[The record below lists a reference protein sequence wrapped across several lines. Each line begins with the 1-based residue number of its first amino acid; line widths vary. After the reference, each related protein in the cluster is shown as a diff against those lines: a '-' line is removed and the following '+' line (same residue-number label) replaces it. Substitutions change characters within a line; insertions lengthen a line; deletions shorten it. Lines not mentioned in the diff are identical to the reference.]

1 MEWAKSRGYVVFT
14 HDLDFGTLL
23 AMTQA
28 SGPSVL
34 QIRGRNV
41 LPEQRGPLVLS
52 TLKQYHQELS
62 DGALVVVEPGKSRVH
77 VLPISRPGADQ

>member
-1 MEWAKSRGYVVFT
+1 M
-14 HDLDFGTLL
+14 L

-41 LPEQRGPLVLS
+41 LPEQMGPLVLS
-52 TLKQYHQELS
+52 TLRQYQQELE
-62 DGALVVVEPGKSRVH
+62 DGALVVVESRKSRVH
-77 VLPISRPGADQ
+77 VLPIGQ